1 MATGKV
7 IQITGPVIDVEFPP
21 GELPDIYNALEI
33 GSGDSTLVVEV
44 QQHLGNNWVRAVAM
58 STTDGLGRGLD
69 AVDTGAP
76 ITVPVGAATLGRVF
90 DVLGHPIDGKG
101 EVKAESSLPIHRDP
115 PAFDQME
122 TEAQVFETGIKVI
135 DLIAPF
141 RRGGKVGVFGGA
153 GIGKTVII
161 QELIR
166 NIAAEHGGYSVFA
179 GVGER
184 SREGNDLLG
193 EMTESG
199 VIDKTVMV
207 FGQMN
212 EPPGAR
218 LRVGLTA
225 LAMAEYFRDEEG
237 RDILLFI
244 DNIFRFTQ
252 AGSEVSALLGRMPSA
267 VGYQPTLATEM
278 GALQER
284 ITSTKKGSITSLQAI
299 FVPADDYTDPAPATT
314 FAHLDST
321 IRLERS
327 IVELGIYPAVDPL
340 TSTSTVLDP
349 RIVGDEHFEVAR
361 EVQRTLQRYK
371 DLQDIIAIL
380 GMDELSRGGQGDRRA
395 RPAPAALHE
404 PAVHRGRA
412 VHRPPRRVRRAQGD
426 GPRLRGDPGG
436 QARRAA
442 RAGVLHGRQDRGR
455 GHQRREAGLGP
466 MPLRLEIVSPE
477 RRAYADDVDMV
488 VVPGIDGQLGI
499 LPHHTRLITA
509 LGTGELR
516 IKKGGTEESMLIS
529 GGFVEVR
536 PDKVVVMADLA
547 EHSDEID
554 EAKAVEA
561 RKRAEAELEGTRD
574 PVDLARVRAALQ
586 TALMRERIA
595 TRRRSRG

>member
-21 GELPDIYNALEI
+21 GDLPDIYNALEI
-33 GSGDSTLVVEV
+33 ARPSRDGDKDDAGSLVVEV

-58 STTDGLGRGLD
+58 STTDGLARGLD

-76 ITVPVGAATLGRVF
+76 ITVPVGEPTLGRVF
-90 DVLGHPIDGKG
+90 DVLGHAIDGKG
-101 EVKAESSLPIHRDP
+101 KVKAGDTLPIHRDP
-115 PAFDQME
+115 PSFEDMQ
-122 TEAQVFETGIKVI
+122 TEAQIFETGIKVI

-141 RRGGKVGVFGGA
+141 KRGGKVGVFGGA
-153 GIGKTVII
+153 GVGKTVII

-179 GVGER
+179 GIGER
-184 SREGNDLLG
+184 SREGNDLIG
-193 EMTESG
+193 EMTHSG

-218 LRVGLTA
+218 QRVGLTG
-225 LAMAEYFRDEEG
+225 LTMAEYFRDVEG

-278 GALQER
+278 GELQER

-314 FAHLDST
+314 FGHLDST

-340 TSTSTVLDP
+340 TSTSTVLDR

-380 GMDELSRGGQGDRRA
+380 GMDELSEEDKISVSRA
-395 RPAPAALHE
+395 RRLQRFMSQPMFVAE
-404 PAVHRGRA
+404 VFTGREGRYVPIKDTVA
-412 VHRPPRRVRRAQGD
+412 SFKEILD
-426 GPRLRGDPGG
+426 GK
-436 QARRAA
+436 
-442 RAGVLHGRQDRGR
+442 
-455 GHQRREAGLGP
+455 
-466 MPLRLEIVSPE
+466 
-477 RRAYADDVDMV
+477 ADDLPEQAFYMV
-488 VVPGIDGQLGI
+488 GPI
-499 LPHHTRLITA
+499 
-509 LGTGELR
+509 E
-516 IKKGGTEESMLIS
+516 M
-529 GGFVEVR
+529 
-536 PDKVVVMADLA
+536 
-547 EHSDEID
+547 
-554 EAKAVEA
+554 AVE
-561 RKRAEAELEGTRD
+561 KAEKM
-574 PVDLARVRAALQ
+574 AAG
-586 TALMRERIA
+586 
-595 TRRRSRG
+595 S

>member
-7 IQITGPVIDVEFPP
+7 IQITGPVVDVEFPA
-21 GELPDIYNALEI
+21 GELPEIYNALEI
-33 GSGDSTLVVEV
+33 GDGLTVEV

-58 STTDGLGRGLD
+58 SSTDGLARGVD
-69 AVDTGAP
+69 AVDTGNP
-76 ITVPVGAATLGRVF
+76 ITVPVGEATLGRVF

-101 EVKAESSLPIHRDP
+101 TIEASESLPIHRDAP
-115 PAFDQME
+115 GFEDME
-122 TEAQVFETGIKVI
+122 TEASVFETGIKVI

-141 RRGGKVGVFGGA
+141 KRGGKVGVFGGA
-153 GIGKTVII
+153 GVGKTVII

-184 SREGNDLLG
+184 SREGNDLIG
-193 EMTESG
+193 EMRESG

-218 LRVGLTA
+218 QRVGLTA
-225 LAMAEYFRDEEG
+225 LTMAEYFRDVEG

-278 GALQER
+278 GDLQER

-314 FAHLDST
+314 FGHLDST

-349 RIVGDEHFEVAR
+349 RVVGEDHFQVAR
-361 EVQRTLQRYK
+361 EVQQTLQRYR

-380 GMDELSRGGQGDRRA
+380 GMDELSEEDKVTVSRA
-395 RPAPAALHE
+395 RRLQRYMSQPMFVAAQFTGRDGKYVE
-404 PAVHRGRA
+404 RKETVRGFREIL
-412 VHRPPRRVRRAQGD
+412 D
-426 GPRLRGDPGG
+426 GKHDQLPE
-436 QARRAA
+436 QAF
-442 RAGVLHGRQDRGR
+442 
-455 GHQRREAGLGP
+455 
-466 MPLRLEIVSPE
+466 
-477 RRAYADDVDMV
+477 YMV
-488 VVPGIDGQLGI
+488 GSI
-499 LPHHTRLITA
+499 
-509 LGTGELR
+509 
-516 IKKGGTEESMLIS
+516 EE
-529 GGFVEVR
+529 
-536 PDKVVVMADLA
+536 
-547 EHSDEID
+547 
-554 EAKAVEA
+554 AVEQ
-561 RKRAEAELEGTRD
+561 AEQMGS
-574 PVDLARVRAALQ
+574 AA
-586 TALMRERIA
+586 
-595 TRRRSRG
+595 

>member
-1 MATGKV
+1 MATGTV

-21 GELPDIYNALEI
+21 GDLPAIYNALEI
-33 GSGDSTLVVEV
+33 PRADEGAPLVVEV

-58 STTDGLGRGLD
+58 SSTDGLARGLR
-69 AVDTGAP
+69 VTDTGAP
-76 ITVPVGAATLGRVF
+76 ISVPVGEATLGRVF
-90 DVLGHPIDGKG
+90 DVLGHAIDNKG
-101 EVKAESSLPIHRDP
+101 PVEAGQTFPIHRDP
-115 PAFDQME
+115 PAFDEME

-141 RRGGKVGVFGGA
+141 KRGGKVGVFGGA
-153 GIGKTVII
+153 GVGKTVII

-166 NIAAEHGGYSVFA
+166 NIAAEHSGYSVFA

-184 SREGNDLLG
+184 SREGNDLIG

-218 LRVGLTA
+218 QRVGLTA
-225 LAMAEYFRDEEG
+225 LAMAEYFRDVEG

-278 GALQER
+278 GDLQER
-284 ITSTKKGSITSLQAI
+284 ITSTKKGAITSLQAI

-314 FAHLDST
+314 FGHLDST
-321 IRLERS
+321 VRLERS

-349 RIVGDEHFEVAR
+349 RVVGQEHFDVAR

-380 GMDELSRGGQGDRRA
+380 GMDELSEDDKVAVARA
-395 RPAPAALHE
+395 RRLQRYMSQPFFVGE
-404 PAVHRGRA
+404 KFTGR
-412 VHRPPRRVRRAQGD
+412 
-426 GPRLRGDPGG
+426 PGK
-436 QARRAA
+436 
-442 RAGVLHGRQDRGR
+442 
-455 GHQRREAGLGP
+455 
-466 MPLRLEIVSPE
+466 
-477 RRAYADDVDMV
+477 Y
-488 VVPGIDGQLGI
+488 
-499 LPHHTRLITA
+499 
-509 LGTGELR
+509 
-516 IKKGGTEESMLIS
+516 
-529 GGFVEVR
+529 VE
-536 PDKVVVMADLA
+536 
-547 EHSDEID
+547 
-554 EAKAVEA
+554 
-561 RKRAEAELEGTRD
+561 RAETVRGAKEILDGKHDGLPEQAFFMAGPIEDVVANAE
-574 PVDLARVRAALQ
+574 A
-586 TALMRERIA
+586 M
-595 TRRRSRG
+595 S